1 MSLRCVHL
9 IAFEEGVVIRYVQA
23 VYIAPFAALHE
34 DILLQL
40 YQVQLESISL
50 SLFEFNLARDAF
62 EFNLFAFDVK
72 DKRREE
78 YFGWASS
85 SALSNM
91 NNAAFSLNI
100 ETIFFFRFSFCF
112 CCCAEHWKLQ
122 CLTLF
127 MLLCAFEANFSDFSQ
142 ASRFGVVM
150 TN

>member
-50 SLFEFNLARDAF
+50 SLFEFNLARNAF

-78 YFGWASS
+78 YFG
-85 SALSNM
+85 
-91 NNAAFSLNI
+91 
-100 ETIFFFRFSFCF
+100 
-112 CCCAEHWKLQ
+112 
-122 CLTLF
+122 
-127 MLLCAFEANFSDFSQ
+127 
-142 ASRFGVVM
+142 
-150 TN
+150 